1 MRFFHLSDLHI
12 GRHLHGYS
20 LLEQQKQVLGQV
32 LRWAEEKKPDAIVI
46 AGDIYDKVSPSGEA
60 VLLFDWF
67 LTELS
72 LLRPQIPLLLISGN
86 HDSSMR
92 LKYASELMKKNRI
105 YVAARTPEGQ
115 EEHLQ
120 KLTLTDGYGPV
131 HFYLLPYVRPR
142 AVRMATGEIH
152 ETGYQEAVAGLL
164 ARERPDWGERN
175 VLISHQFYTAGS
187 WSPSVS
193 DSESIHVGGLDNVD
207 IEAVRRFDYVALGHL
222 HSAQKVKEEHIRYC
236 GSPMKYSVSEWK
248 QPKGILLVTLG
259 AKGEPLQ
266 LETLPLK
273 PDRDVVRRRGTLE
286 EVLSGGRS
294 EDFISVT
301 LTDEKERYQPREILE
316 EYFPFLLEIKVEN
329 SRTRNRISTGEEMKW
344 EEDPMAAFEQFF
356 QEMQGRAMRKKKK
369 KILEETVREAG
380 EEEV

>member
-1 MRFFHLSDLHI
+1 M
-12 GRHLHGYS
+12 
-20 LLEQQKQVLGQV
+20 
-32 LRWAEEKKPDAIVI
+32 
-46 AGDIYDKVSPSGEA
+46 
-60 VLLFDWF
+60 
-67 LTELS
+67 
-72 LLRPQIPLLLISGN
+72 
-86 HDSSMR
+86 
-92 LKYASELMKKNRI
+92 
-105 YVAARTPEGQ
+105 
-115 EEHLQ
+115 
-120 KLTLTDGYGPV
+120 
-131 HFYLLPYVRPR
+131 
-142 AVRMATGEIH
+142 
-152 ETGYQEAVAGLL
+152 
-164 ARERPDWGERN
+164 
-175 VLISHQFYTAGS
+175 
-187 WSPSVS
+187 
-193 DSESIHVGGLDNVD
+193 D

-356 QEMQGRAMRKKKK
+356 QEMQGRAMSESER